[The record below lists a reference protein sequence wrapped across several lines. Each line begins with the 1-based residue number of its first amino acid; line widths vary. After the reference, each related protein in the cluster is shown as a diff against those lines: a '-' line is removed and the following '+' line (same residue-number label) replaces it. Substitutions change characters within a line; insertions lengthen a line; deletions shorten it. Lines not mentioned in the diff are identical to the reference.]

1 MQNIEILMN
10 IERLAERDACYSEH
24 ALFWKDVKNK
34 RYLIYQYSVALQL
47 NIKSQAYRYI
57 KI

>member
-24 ALFWKDVKNK
+24 TLFWEDVKNK
-34 RYLIYQYSVALQL
+34 R
-47 NIKSQAYRYI
+47 
-57 KI
+57 